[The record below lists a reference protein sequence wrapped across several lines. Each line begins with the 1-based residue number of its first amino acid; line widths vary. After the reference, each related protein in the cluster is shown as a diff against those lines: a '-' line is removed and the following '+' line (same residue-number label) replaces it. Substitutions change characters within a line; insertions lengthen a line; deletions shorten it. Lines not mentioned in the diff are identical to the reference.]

1 MATLQPHLL
10 WVSFYFSGSKTIS
23 ITVLGARYQN
33 VGEKASDAWQRI
45 PLSDIGKPEIV
56 TIGVPE
62 RDIRQ
67 IVKSDVF
74 EGRAMISALFRPKG
88 EGFLVTITL
97 VNTQIA
103 EGSNYD
109 VNQVQKMLFQC
120 GFEVSLESGEIGTYP
135 TVARKSKHPED
146 EELALIYRKRATKGI
161 GHGCAASWPD
171 YLANEPLRVIK
182 ANPLPMQEVK
192 GLTNDVDV
200 PPEAE
205 NVLSIQWLANPE
217 NTKDELAEG

>member
-1 MATLQPHLL
+1 
-10 WVSFYFSGSKTIS
+10 
-23 ITVLGARYQN
+23 
-33 VGEKASDAWQRI
+33 
-45 PLSDIGKPEIV
+45 
-56 TIGVPE
+56 
-62 RDIRQ
+62 
-67 IVKSDVF
+67 
-74 EGRAMISALFRPKG
+74 
-88 EGFLVTITL
+88 
-97 VNTQIA
+97 
-103 EGSNYD
+103 
-109 VNQVQKMLFQC
+109 MLFQC

-217 NTKDELAEG
+217 NSKDELAEGLNSFLDAYENWMKDQQNNLSSLGDGDKEAANRITNRQTIALSRMREGAKILLCEPEALRAFKIAQQAMLYSSFGFSGKARTHLKWEPGLRKRLTCGSRLTLTAQDGDPSS